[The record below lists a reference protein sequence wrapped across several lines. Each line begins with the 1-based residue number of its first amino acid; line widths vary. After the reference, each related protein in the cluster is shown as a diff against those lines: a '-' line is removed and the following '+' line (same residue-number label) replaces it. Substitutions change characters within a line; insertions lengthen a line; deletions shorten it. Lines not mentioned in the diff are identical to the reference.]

1 MLVSFP
7 LPSVQPRTLRLG
19 VLSLS
24 RVVWKH
30 SKHQKVFFP
39 GQMNF
44 KLSSWLFCSIAFFF
58 LPRMERP
65 THTHNYRSNKCKW
78 GFCLFLK
85 KRQNY
90 RVKVPS
96 SVIIQRSV
104 SGFLQGFPH
113 VSCACTHAYFN
124 IK

>member
-7 LPSVQPRTLRLG
+7 LPTVQPRTLRLG

-44 KLSSWLFCSIAFFF
+44 KLSSWLFCSIAAFFFFF
-58 LPRMERP
+58 LLLQMERP
-65 THTHNYRSNKCKW
+65 THTQNYRSNTSVNG
-78 GFCLFLK
+78 GFVCF
-85 KRQNY
+85 
-90 RVKVPS
+90 
-96 SVIIQRSV
+96 
-104 SGFLQGFPH
+104 
-113 VSCACTHAYFN
+113 
-124 IK
+124 

>member
-7 LPSVQPRTLRLG
+7 LPTVQPRTLRLG

-44 KLSSWLFCSIAFFF
+44 KLSSWLFCSIAAFFF
-58 LPRMERP
+58 FFASPNGK
-65 THTHNYRSNKCKW
+65 THTHSK
-78 GFCLFLK
+78 L
-85 KRQNY
+85 
-90 RVKVPS
+90 
-96 SVIIQRSV
+96 
-104 SGFLQGFPH
+104 
-113 VSCACTHAYFN
+113 
-124 IK
+124 